1 MQLDTT
7 IYLANIRHDERLRA
21 GDRPARLDGAR
32 NRRRHR
38 PDRRSRR
45 GR

>member
-7 IYLANIRHDERLRA
+7 IYLANVRNDERLRT
-21 GDRPARLDGAR
+21 GGRSSRLDGAR
-32 NRRRHR
+32 NRRWHR
-38 PDRRSRR
+38 RDRRSRW